1 MRYTKKI
8 LDLYTLQE
16 ITSKILLLQDNL
28 EQQGPVLA
36 AHDTGTII
44 LDEESLIRLISWE
57 TFVTVG
63 FPESQ
68 CLVRM
73 NHKAVDEVF

>member
-36 AHDTGTII
+36 AHDTDAII
-44 LDEESLIRLISWE
+44 LDEESLIRLIS
-57 TFVTVG
+57 
-63 FPESQ
+63 
-68 CLVRM
+68 
-73 NHKAVDEVF
+73 